1 MHARLLEVGRLWLSR
16 IEQVDDMNTVPIVFA
31 FDNNLVFPA
40 CVCLSS
46 LMMSAKETTFYDI
59 FILYPS
65 SDEFERK
72 DIDKVQ
78 EFYPNCRI
86 QYIAVDDTF
95 AEAFEIRG
103 ITTPA
108 YYRLLIPELIPQYD
122 KILYSDVDVIFR
134 SDLYDIYSS
143 TDMQGCLLAGV
154 NSLSHLVPAY
164 AKYYTER
171 LKRNPRSIV
180 YSGNLIFNGKQM
192 REEHTTEKLIEHR
205 GQKYMFQDMDILNVV
220 CEGRIKFLSPCF
232 CLSTFIAEQA
242 IYGREKLTE
251 IWTDQE
257 IATALSSGIVHY
269 NGQKPWQG
277 WCINFDIWW
286 EYYRKS
292 PFFDEKFYFDFFY
305 NKLNEHDQLP
315 LWKRVK
321 ILLRYFVIG
330 RQQSR

>member
-16 IEQVDDMNTVPIVFA
+16 IKQVDDMNMVPIVFA

-59 FILYPS
+59 FILYPA
-65 SDEFERK
+65 SDGLERK
-72 DIDKVQ
+72 EIDRVQ

-95 AEAFEIRG
+95 AGAFEIRG
-103 ITTPA
+103 VTTPT

-122 KILYSDVDVIFR
+122 KVLYSDVDVIFR
-134 SDLYDIYSS
+134 EDLSGVYFS
-143 TDMQGCLLAGV
+143 TDMQGCLIAGV
-154 NSLSHLVPAY
+154 NSLAHLIPAY
-164 AKYYTER
+164 AKYYAEK
-171 LKRNPRSIV
+171 LHRNPQNIF
-180 YSGNLIFNGKQM
+180 YAGNLIFNSKLM
-192 REEHTTEKLIEHR
+192 REEQTVKKLIEQRKH
-205 GQKYMFQDMDILNVV
+205 KYMFQDLDILNVV
-220 CEGRIKFLSPCF
+220 CNGRIKSLPPCF
-232 CLSTFIAEQA
+232 CLSSFIAEQA

-257 IATALSSGIVHY
+257 IEDALSSGIVHY